1 MNDAKWINL
10 IKALSNYSL
19 PKINQNNLNYVPVD
33 SQETRDFMTNSPA
46 QNLFDFNFLP
56 FIQLEGRKY
65 YDALK
70 AVAARTVEQFY
81 INNINLSADEFWGIL
96 KAAKHINQ
104 VSFVRCSIPFYCE
117 TDFGE
122 GMENCNIEHIGLG
135 FSGAAPYS
143 NWDTYPIRFENL
155 IASISK
161 CAPLVK
167 SLKTLHIYGCGMT
180 REKAQGVLNK
190 YKLDGV
196 ELNGV

>member
-1 MNDAKWINL
+1 MP
-10 IKALSNYSL
+10 NY
-19 PKINQNNLNYVPVD
+19 QV
-33 SQETRDFMTNSPA
+33 
-46 QNLFDFNFLP
+46 
-56 FIQLEGRKY
+56 EGRKY

-70 AVAARTVEQFY
+70 AVAARTTEYFY
-81 INNINLSADEFWGIL
+81 VCYISFTADEFWGIL
-96 KAAKHINQ
+96 KAAKHVKN
-104 VSFVRCSIPFYCE
+104 VGFRFSSIPFYCE

-122 GMENCNIEHIGLG
+122 GMENCTIEHISLQG
-135 FSGAAPYS
+135 SGDPSSWNA
-143 NWDTYPIRFENL
+143 YPIRFENL

-196 ELNGV
+196 ELEGV